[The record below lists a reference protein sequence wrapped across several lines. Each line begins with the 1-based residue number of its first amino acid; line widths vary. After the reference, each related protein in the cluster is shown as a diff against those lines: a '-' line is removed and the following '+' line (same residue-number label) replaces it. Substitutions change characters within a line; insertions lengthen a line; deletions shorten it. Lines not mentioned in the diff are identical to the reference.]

1 MQTLPVTESAEAED
15 GQLRVSFLPL
25 SVAGRIGFTLMP
37 GRRGRDAEGRMWTR
51 DLEEDVDR
59 LVRVVG
65 VESLVL
71 LVSDSELSAGRAG
84 ELSTLAERRGLEVV
98 SAPLA
103 RLPRTLPSAL
113 LDGIVRRAEAG
124 RTVVLVSADGQG
136 RAPYVAARLL
146 IAQGTAPERA
156 LRVLRRLAPS
166 CLTEPAW
173 MDALGLSSAPA
184 TRVADPVEA
193 RADERF
199 DDEPSRPRWLDGL
212 DEEVEPVEG
221 ALAAPSEERPL
232 RTVAAPRAAML
243 YRSASS
249 STSTEP
255 ASSEAPL
262 DPPWTRED
270 TLFVDGPPPREPL
283 ESAPPIRTEP
293 PAPSPAP
300 QVSDLVEREPL
311 RAASYGPLESAFV
324 GALVGAALG
333 DAFGAPLE
341 RIEDPER
348 LETATRARALPE
360 LAVPPGG
367 RSPVA
372 LLSDETQQ
380 LELAIETLIEVGR
393 RRLELDVTL
402 ERLAE
407 RLGRWSTHPRG
418 GHRNPEGGSVELAR
432 RLSEGTPWPEV
443 GSNALAGAHG
453 LLRAVPFGL
462 SFSNDPRRAEHWA
475 AAQSRITHRNERSV
489 AAAAALAA
497 TLAALTRGE
506 PLTFSLSEGVAAAC
520 RYDPSAAARLALAL
534 RDADAG
540 VPPSRALEQRRERN
554 TLEVLESAF
563 YVVRRVPDDL
573 EGAVRIAA
581 ATPGDSD
588 AVAALTG
595 ALIGARLGAGA
606 LPQAWVG
613 VLERAEGLEALA
625 LALAASRG

>member
-1 MQTLPVTESAEAED
+1 M
-15 GQLRVSFLPL
+15 
-25 SVAGRIGFTLMP
+25 
-37 GRRGRDAEGRMWTR
+37 
-51 DLEEDVDR
+51 
-59 LVRVVG
+59 
-65 VESLVL
+65 
-71 LVSDSELSAGRAG
+71 
-84 ELSTLAERRGLEVV
+84 
-98 SAPLA
+98 
-103 RLPRTLPSAL
+103 
-113 LDGIVRRAEAG
+113 
-124 RTVVLVSADGQG
+124 
-136 RAPYVAARLL
+136 
-146 IAQGTAPERA
+146 
-156 LRVLRRLAPS
+156 
-166 CLTEPAW
+166 
-173 MDALGLSSAPA
+173 
-184 TRVADPVEA
+184 
-193 RADERF
+193 
-199 DDEPSRPRWLDGL
+199 
-212 DEEVEPVEG
+212 
-221 ALAAPSEERPL
+221 
-232 RTVAAPRAAML
+232 
-243 YRSASS
+243 
-249 STSTEP
+249 
-255 ASSEAPL
+255 
-262 DPPWTRED
+262 
-270 TLFVDGPPPREPL
+270 
-283 ESAPPIRTEP
+283 
-293 PAPSPAP
+293 
-300 QVSDLVEREPL
+300 
-311 RAASYGPLESAFV
+311 
-324 GALVGAALG
+324 
-333 DAFGAPLE
+333 
-341 RIEDPER
+341 
-348 LETATRARALPE
+348 
-360 LAVPPGG
+360 
-367 RSPVA
+367 
-372 LLSDETQQ
+372 
-380 LELAIETLIEVGR
+380 
-393 RRLELDVTL
+393 
-402 ERLAE
+402 
-407 RLGRWSTHPRG
+407 
-418 GHRNPEGGSVELAR
+418 ELAR